1 MDGRSSAVEE
11 ALIHSHFFDD
21 PFLDLDSES
30 ILLHEVAEFTA
41 SNQVDGRGTISRCR
55 CLRCPCENT
64 DTNQQAG
71 VATP

>member
-30 ILLHEVAEFTA
+30 ILLHEVTEFTA
-41 SNQVDGRGTISRCR
+41 SNQVDGTKSR
-55 CLRCPCENT
+55 
-64 DTNQQAG
+64 
-71 VATP
+71 